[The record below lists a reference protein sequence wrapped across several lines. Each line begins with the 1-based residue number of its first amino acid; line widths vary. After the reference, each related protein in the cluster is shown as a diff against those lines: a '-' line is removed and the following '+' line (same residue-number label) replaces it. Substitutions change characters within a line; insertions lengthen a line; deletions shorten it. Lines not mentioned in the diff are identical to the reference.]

1 LNVLFAKKPILI
13 IFTLILLSLSGCS
26 YQNELINDPIDP
38 LENRNRS
45 MYAFN
50 ENLDE
55 AILEPAAD
63 SYDYITPNFLQ
74 KGFNN
79 FFDNI
84 NYPVTIINQ
93 LLQGN
98 IGKSLQ
104 DTLRF
109 TINTTIGVFG
119 LFDPASSMGLPEHDE
134 DFGQTLAVW
143 GVKEGPYLMLPFFGP
158 KTLRSLTGDLTDVL
172 FNPLLNI
179 DDTNLKIKTNL
190 INILQDRSDLSTL
203 EEELDN
209 SFDPYQYIKDSYI
222 QNRKYKINN
231 GNITEDDEEVDFD
244 FDDF

>member
-1 LNVLFAKKPILI
+1 MGILFAKKPILI
-13 IFTLILLSLSGCS
+13 IFTLILLSGCS
-26 YQNELINDPIDP
+26 YQNELTNDPKDP

-45 MYAFN
+45 IYAFN
-50 ENLDE
+50 ENMDE

-63 SYDYITPNFLQ
+63 GYNYITPNFLQ
-74 KGFNN
+74 RGFNN
-79 FFDNI
+79 FFGNV
-84 NYPVTIINQ
+84 NYPITIINQ

-98 IGKSLQ
+98 LEELLQ

-119 LFDPASSMGLPEHDE
+119 LFDPASSIGLPEHDE

-143 GVKEGPYLMLPFFGP
+143 GVQEGPYLMLPFFGP
-158 KTLRSLTGDLTDVL
+158 KTLRSLAGDFTDVL

-209 SFDPYQYIKDSYI
+209 SFDPYQFIKDSYI
-222 QNRKYKINN
+222 QNRNYKINN
-231 GNITEDDEEVDFD
+231 GDITDDDEELDFD

>member
-1 LNVLFAKKPILI
+1 M
-13 IFTLILLSLSGCS
+13 
-26 YQNELINDPIDP
+26 DP
-38 LENRNRS
+38 LESRNRS
-45 MYAFN
+45 IYTFN
-50 ENLDE
+50 KNLDE
-55 AILEPAAD
+55 VILEPSAD
-63 SYDYITPNFLQ
+63 VYNYITPNILQ

-79 FFDNI
+79 FFYNV
-84 NYPVTIINQ
+84 NYPITIINQ

-98 IGKSLQ
+98 IEEALQ

-109 TINTTIGVFG
+109 TINSSIGVFG
-119 LFDPASSMGLPEHDE
+119 LFDPASSMGLLQHDE

-158 KTLRSLTGDLTDVL
+158 KTLRSLTGDFTDVL

-179 DDTNLKIKTNL
+179 NDTNLKIKVNL
-190 INILQDRSDLSTL
+190 INILQDRSDLSTF

-222 QNRKYKINN
+222 QNRIYKIHN
-231 GNITEDDEEVDFD
+231 GVITENAEEEVDFD

>member
-1 LNVLFAKKPILI
+1 M
-13 IFTLILLSLSGCS
+13 
-26 YQNELINDPIDP
+26 DP
-38 LENRNRS
+38 LESRNRS
-45 MYAFN
+45 IYTFN
-50 ENLDE
+50 ENLDK
-55 AILEPAAD
+55 AILEPSAEV
-63 SYDYITPNFLQ
+63 YDYITPNMLQ

-79 FFDNI
+79 FFYNV
-84 NYPVTIINQ
+84 NYPITIINQ

-98 IGKSLQ
+98 IEEALQ

-109 TINTTIGVFG
+109 TINSSIGVFG
-119 LFDPASSMGLPEHDE
+119 LFDPASSMGLLQHDE

-158 KTLRSLTGDLTDVL
+158 KTLRSLTGDFTDVL

-179 DDTNLKIKTNL
+179 NDTNLKMKVNL

-209 SFDPYQYIKDSYI
+209 SFDPYQYIKDSYT
-222 QNRKYKINN
+222 QNRMYKIHN
-231 GNITEDDEEVDFD
+231 GVITEDDEEEVDFD

>member
-1 LNVLFAKKPILI
+1 M
-13 IFTLILLSLSGCS
+13 
-26 YQNELINDPIDP
+26 DP

-45 MYAFN
+45 IYAFN

-63 SYDYITPNFLQ
+63 GYTYIIPNFMQ

-79 FFDNI
+79 FFGNI

-93 LLQGN
+93 VLQGN
-98 IGKSLQ
+98 IEESLQ

-109 TINTTIGVFG
+109 TVNTSIGIFG

-190 INILQDRSDLSTL
+190 INILQDRSDLSDL

-222 QNRKYKINN
+222 QNRKYKSHN
-231 GNITEDDEEVDFD
+231 GNTTEDDIEIDID

>member
-1 LNVLFAKKPILI
+1 M
-13 IFTLILLSLSGCS
+13 
-26 YQNELINDPIDP
+26 DP
-38 LENRNRS
+38 LEDRNRS
-45 MYAFN
+45 IYAFN

-55 AILEPAAD
+55 AIIEPAAD
-63 SYDYITPNFLQ
+63 GYAYIIPNYLQ
-74 KGFNN
+74 KGLNN

-84 NYPVTIINQ
+84 NYPITIINQ
-93 LLQGN
+93 VLQGN
-98 IGKSLQ
+98 IEKSLQ

-109 TINTTIGVFG
+109 SVNTSIGIFG
-119 LFDPASSMGLPEHDE
+119 FFDPASSMGLPEHDE

-143 GVKEGPYLMLPFFGP
+143 GVKEGPYLMLPFIGP

-190 INILQDRSDLSTL
+190 INLLQDRSDLSDL

-222 QNRKYKINN
+222 QNRKYKIHN
-231 GNITEDDEEVDFD
+231 GNTSEDDIEIDID

>member
-1 LNVLFAKKPILI
+1 M
-13 IFTLILLSLSGCS
+13 
-26 YQNELINDPIDP
+26 DP
-38 LENRNRS
+38 LEDRNRS
-45 MYAFN
+45 IYAFN

-55 AILEPAAD
+55 AIIEPAAD
-63 SYDYITPNFLQ
+63 GYAYIIPNFLQ
-74 KGFNN
+74 KGLNN

-84 NYPVTIINQ
+84 NYPITIINQ
-93 LLQGN
+93 VLQGN
-98 IGKSLQ
+98 IEKSLQ

-109 TINTTIGVFG
+109 SVNTSIGIFG

-143 GVKEGPYLMLPFFGP
+143 GVKEGPYLMLPFIGP

-190 INILQDRSDLSTL
+190 INILQDRSDLSDL

-222 QNRKYKINN
+222 QNRKYKIHN
-231 GNITEDDEEVDFD
+231 GNTSEDDIEIDID

>member
-1 LNVLFAKKPILI
+1 MSIFFAKQHTFLI
-13 IFTLILLSLSGCS
+13 FVLILLSGCS

-38 LENRNRS
+38 LENSNRS
-45 MYAFN
+45 IYTFN

-63 SYDYITPNFLQ
+63 GYDYITPKFLQ

-98 IGKSLQ
+98 IGESLQ

-109 TINTTIGVFG
+109 TINTTIGIFG

-222 QNRKYKINN
+222 QNRQYKIYN
-231 GNITEDDEEVDFD
+231 GNITEDDIEIDID

>member
-1 LNVLFAKKPILI
+1 MGILFAKKPILI
-13 IFTLILLSLSGCS
+13 IFTLILLSGCS
-26 YQNELINDPIDP
+26 YQNELTNDPKDP

-45 MYAFN
+45 IYAFN
-50 ENLDE
+50 ENMDE

-63 SYDYITPNFLQ
+63 GYNYITPNFLQ
-74 KGFNN
+74 RGFNN
-79 FFDNI
+79 FFGNV
-84 NYPVTIINQ
+84 NYPITIINQ

-98 IGKSLQ
+98 LEELLQ

-119 LFDPASSMGLPEHDE
+119 LFDPASSIGLPEHDE

-143 GVKEGPYLMLPFFGP
+143 GVQEGPYLMLPFFGP
-158 KTLRSLTGDLTDVL
+158 KTLRSLAGDFTDVL

-190 INILQDRSDLSTL
+190 INILQDRSDLSTI

-209 SFDPYQYIKDSYI
+209 SFDPYQFIKDSYI

-231 GNITEDDEEVDFD
+231 GDITDDDEELDFD

>member
-1 LNVLFAKKPILI
+1 M
-13 IFTLILLSLSGCS
+13 
-26 YQNELINDPIDP
+26 DP

-45 MYAFN
+45 IYAFN

-63 SYDYITPNFLQ
+63 SYNYITPNFLQ

-84 NYPVTIINQ
+84 NYPVTIVNQ
-93 LLQGN
+93 VLQGN
-98 IGKSLQ
+98 FEESLS

-109 TINTTIGVFG
+109 TINSSIGILG
-119 LFDPASSMGLPEHDE
+119 LFDPASKMGLPEHDE

-190 INILQDRSDLSTL
+190 INILQDRSDLSNL

-222 QNRKYKINN
+222 QNRKYKIHN
-231 GNITEDDEEVDFD
+231 GDSTAEDDLEIDID

>member
-1 LNVLFAKKPILI
+1 M
-13 IFTLILLSLSGCS
+13 
-26 YQNELINDPIDP
+26 DP
-38 LENRNRS
+38 LESRNRS
-45 MYAFN
+45 FYAFN

-55 AILEPAAD
+55 IILEPSAD
-63 SYDYITPNFLQ
+63 VYDYITPNMLQ

-79 FFDNI
+79 FFYNL
-84 NYPVTIINQ
+84 NYPVTIVNQ

-98 IGKSLQ
+98 IEEALQ

-109 TINTTIGVFG
+109 TINSSIGVFG
-119 LFDPASSMGLPEHDE
+119 LFDPASSMGLPQHDE

-158 KTLRSLTGDLTDVL
+158 KTLRSLTGDFTDVL

-179 DDTNLKIKTNL
+179 NDTNLKMKVNL

-209 SFDPYQYIKDSYI
+209 SFDPYQLIKDSYT
-222 QNRKYKINN
+222 QNRLYKIHN
-231 GNITEDDEEVDFD
+231 GVITEDDEEEVDFD

>member
-1 LNVLFAKKPILI
+1 MSIFFAKQHTFLI
-13 IFTLILLSLSGCS
+13 FVLILLSGCS

-38 LENRNRS
+38 LENINRS
-45 MYAFN
+45 IYTFN

-55 AILEPAAD
+55 ALLEPAAD
-63 SYDYITPNFLQ
+63 GYDYITPNFLQ

-93 LLQGN
+93 VLQGN
-98 IGKSLQ
+98 IEESLQ

-109 TINTTIGVFG
+109 TINTTIGIFG
-119 LFDPASSMGLPEHDE
+119 LFDPASRMGLPEHDE

-143 GVKEGPYLMLPFFGP
+143 DVKEGPYLMLPFFGP

-222 QNRKYKINN
+222 QNRKYKIYN
-231 GNITEDDEEVDFD
+231 GNVTEDDIGIDID

>member
-1 LNVLFAKKPILI
+1 LGILFAKKPILI
-13 IFTLILLSLSGCS
+13 IFTLILLSGCS
-26 YQNELINDPIDP
+26 YQNELTNDPKDP

-45 MYAFN
+45 IYAFN
-50 ENLDE
+50 ENMDE

-63 SYDYITPNFLQ
+63 GYNYITPNFLQ
-74 KGFNN
+74 RGFNN
-79 FFDNI
+79 FFGNV
-84 NYPVTIINQ
+84 NYPITIINQ

-98 IGKSLQ
+98 LEELLQ

-119 LFDPASSMGLPEHDE
+119 LFDPASSIGLPEHDE

-143 GVKEGPYLMLPFFGP
+143 GVQEGPYLMLPFFGP
-158 KTLRSLTGDLTDVL
+158 KTLRSLAGDFTDVL

-209 SFDPYQYIKDSYI
+209 SFDSYQFIKDSYI
-222 QNRKYKINN
+222 QNRNYKINN
-231 GNITEDDEEVDFD
+231 GDITDDDEELDFD

>member
-1 LNVLFAKKPILI
+1 M
-13 IFTLILLSLSGCS
+13 
-26 YQNELINDPIDP
+26 DP
-38 LENRNRS
+38 LESRNRS
-45 MYAFN
+45 IYAFN
-50 ENLDE
+50 ESLDE
-55 AILEPAAD
+55 AILEPSAD
-63 SYDYITPNFLQ
+63 VYDYITPNMLQ

-79 FFDNI
+79 FFYNI

-98 IGKSLQ
+98 IEEALQ

-109 TINTTIGVFG
+109 TINSSIGVFG
-119 LFDPASSMGLPEHDE
+119 LFDPASSMGLLQHDE

-158 KTLRSLTGDLTDVL
+158 KTLRSLTGDFTDVL

-179 DDTNLKIKTNL
+179 NDTNLKMKVNL
-190 INILQDRSDLSTL
+190 INIFQDRSDLSAL

-209 SFDPYQYIKDSYI
+209 SFDPYQLIKDSYT
-222 QNRKYKINN
+222 QNRLYKIHN
-231 GNITEDDEEVDFD
+231 GVITEDDEEEVDFD

>member
-1 LNVLFAKKPILI
+1 MSIFRITKHFFPIFALI
-13 IFTLILLSLSGCS
+13 FLSGCS
-26 YQNELINDPIDP
+26 YQNELINDPAGP
-38 LENRNRS
+38 RESRNRS
-45 MYAFN
+45 IYAFN
-50 ENLDE
+50 ENLDA

-63 SYDYITPNFLQ
+63 GYDYITPNFLQ

-93 LLQGN
+93 VLQGN
-98 IGKSLQ
+98 IGESLQ

-109 TINTTIGVFG
+109 TINSSIGLLG

-143 GVKEGPYLMLPFFGP
+143 GIKEGPYLMLPFFGP
-158 KTLRSLTGDLTDVL
+158 KTLRSLVGDLTDVL

-179 DDTNLKIKTNL
+179 DDTNLKMKANI
-190 INILQDRSDLSTL
+190 INILQDRSDLSTF

-209 SFDPYQYIKDSYI
+209 SFDSYQYIKDSYI
-222 QNRKYKINN
+222 QNRKYKIYN
-231 GNITEDDEEVDFD
+231 GDITEDDKEVDFD
-244 FDDF
+244 FEDF

>member
-1 LNVLFAKKPILI
+1 M
-13 IFTLILLSLSGCS
+13 
-26 YQNELINDPIDP
+26 DP
-38 LENRNRS
+38 LESRNRS
-45 MYAFN
+45 IYTFN
-50 ENLDE
+50 ENLDK
-55 AILEPAAD
+55 AILEPSAEV
-63 SYDYITPNFLQ
+63 YDYITPNMLQ

-79 FFDNI
+79 FFYNV
-84 NYPVTIINQ
+84 NYPITIVNQ

-98 IGKSLQ
+98 IEEALQ

-109 TINTTIGVFG
+109 TINSSIGVFG
-119 LFDPASSMGLPEHDE
+119 LFDPASSMGLPQHDE

-158 KTLRSLTGDLTDVL
+158 KTLRSLTGDFTDVL

-179 DDTNLKIKTNL
+179 NDTNLKMKVNL

-209 SFDPYQYIKDSYI
+209 SFDPYQYIKDSYT
-222 QNRKYKINN
+222 QNRMYKIHN
-231 GNITEDDEEVDFD
+231 GVITEDDEEEVDFD

>member
-1 LNVLFAKKPILI
+1 MSILFAKKSILI
-13 IFTLILLSLSGCS
+13 IFTLILLSGCS

-45 MYAFN
+45 IYTFN

-63 SYDYITPNFLQ
+63 GYDYITPKFLQ

-84 NYPVTIINQ
+84 NYPITIINQ

-98 IGKSLQ
+98 IGESLQ

-109 TINTTIGVFG
+109 TINTTIGIFG
-119 LFDPASSMGLPEHDE
+119 LFDPASSMGLTEHDE

-158 KTLRSLTGDLTDVL
+158 KTLRSLTGDLTDLL

-222 QNRKYKINN
+222 QNRKYKIHN
-231 GNITEDDEEVDFD
+231 GNITEDNLEIDID

>member
-1 LNVLFAKKPILI
+1 M
-13 IFTLILLSLSGCS
+13 
-26 YQNELINDPIDP
+26 DP
-38 LENRNRS
+38 LEDRNRS
-45 MYAFN
+45 IYAFN

-55 AILEPAAD
+55 AIIEPAAD
-63 SYDYITPNFLQ
+63 GYDYITPNFLQ

-93 LLQGN
+93 VLQGN
-98 IGKSLQ
+98 IEKSLQ

-109 TINTTIGVFG
+109 SVNTSIGIFG
-119 LFDPASSMGLPEHDE
+119 FFDPASSMGLPEHDE

-143 GVKEGPYLMLPFFGP
+143 GVKEGPYLMLPFIGP

-190 INILQDRSDLSTL
+190 INILQDRSDLSGL

-222 QNRKYKINN
+222 QNRKYKIHN
-231 GNITEDDEEVDFD
+231 GNTSEDDIEIDID

>member
-1 LNVLFAKKPILI
+1 LSIFFAKQHTFLI
-13 IFTLILLSLSGCS
+13 FVLILLSGCS

-38 LENRNRS
+38 LENSNRS
-45 MYAFN
+45 IYTFN

-63 SYDYITPNFLQ
+63 GYDYITPNFLQ

-93 LLQGN
+93 VLQGN
-98 IGKSLQ
+98 IEESLQ

-109 TINTTIGVFG
+109 TINSSIGILG
-119 LFDPASSMGLPEHDE
+119 LFDPASRMGLTEHDE

-158 KTLRSLTGDLTDVL
+158 KTLRSLTGDLADVL

-190 INILQDRSDLSTL
+190 ISILQDRSDLSTL

-222 QNRKYKINN
+222 QNRKYKIYN
-231 GNITEDDEEVDFD
+231 GNITEDDLEIDID

>member
-1 LNVLFAKKPILI
+1 MNILFAKKHTFLI
-13 IFTLILLSLSGCS
+13 FALILLSGCS
-26 YQNELINDPIDP
+26 YQNELINDPMDP
-38 LENRNRS
+38 LEDRNRS
-45 MYAFN
+45 IYAFN

-55 AILEPAAD
+55 AIIEPAAD
-63 SYDYITPNFLQ
+63 GYAYIIPNFLQ
-74 KGFNN
+74 KGLNN

-84 NYPVTIINQ
+84 NYPITIINQ
-93 LLQGN
+93 VLQGN
-98 IGKSLQ
+98 IEKSLQ

-109 TINTTIGVFG
+109 SVKTSIGIFG

-143 GVKEGPYLMLPFFGP
+143 GVKEGPYLMLPFIGP

-190 INILQDRSDLSTL
+190 INILQDRSDLSGL

-222 QNRKYKINN
+222 QNRKYKIHN
-231 GNITEDDEEVDFD
+231 GNTSEDDIEIDVD

>member
-1 LNVLFAKKPILI
+1 MSIFCVKKHFLL
-13 IFTLILLSLSGCS
+13 IFTLIFLSGCS
-26 YQNELINDPIDP
+26 YQNELINDPEDP
-38 LENRNRS
+38 LEIRNRS
-45 MYAFN
+45 IYAFN
-50 ENLDE
+50 ENLD
-55 AILEPAAD
+55 AVILEPAAD
-63 SYDYITPNFLQ
+63 GYDYITPNFLQ

-98 IGKSLQ
+98 IGGSLQ

-109 TINTTIGVFG
+109 TINSSIGLLG
-119 LFDPASSMGLPEHDE
+119 LFDPASSMGLLEHDE

-143 GVKEGPYLMLPFFGP
+143 GIQEGPYLMLPFFGP
-158 KTLRSLTGDLTDVL
+158 KTLRSLAGDLTDVL

-179 DDTNLKIKTNL
+179 DDTNLKMKANI
-190 INILQDRSDLSTL
+190 INILQDRSDLSTF

>member
-1 LNVLFAKKPILI
+1 M
-13 IFTLILLSLSGCS
+13 
-26 YQNELINDPIDP
+26 DP
-38 LENRNRS
+38 LESRNRS
-45 MYAFN
+45 IYTFN

-55 AILEPAAD
+55 VILEPSAD
-63 SYDYITPNFLQ
+63 VYDYITPNILQ

-79 FFDNI
+79 FFYNV
-84 NYPVTIINQ
+84 NYPITIVNQ

-98 IGKSLQ
+98 IEEALQ

-109 TINTTIGVFG
+109 TINSSIGVFG
-119 LFDPASSMGLPEHDE
+119 LFDPASSMGLPQHDE

-158 KTLRSLTGDLTDVL
+158 KTLRSLTGDFTDVL

-179 DDTNLKIKTNL
+179 NDTNLKMKVNL

-209 SFDPYQYIKDSYI
+209 SFDPYQLIKDSYT
-222 QNRKYKINN
+222 QNRLYKIHN
-231 GNITEDDEEVDFD
+231 GVITEDDEEEVDFD

>member
-1 LNVLFAKKPILI
+1 MSIFFAKQHAFLI
-13 IFTLILLSLSGCS
+13 FVLILLSGCS

-38 LENRNRS
+38 LENKNRS
-45 MYAFN
+45 IYAFN

-63 SYDYITPNFLQ
+63 GYDYITPNFLQ

-93 LLQGN
+93 VLQGN
-98 IGKSLQ
+98 IKDSLQ

-109 TINTTIGVFG
+109 TINSSIGLLG
-119 LFDPASSMGLPEHDE
+119 LFDPASKMGLPENDE

-143 GVKEGPYLMLPFFGP
+143 GIEEGPYLMLPFFGP
-158 KTLRSLTGDLTDVL
+158 KTLRSLTGDMTDVF

-179 DDTNLKIKTNL
+179 DDTNLKMKANI
-190 INILQDRSDLSTL
+190 INILQDRSDLSTF

-222 QNRKYKINN
+222 QNRKYKIHN
-231 GNITEDDEEVDFD
+231 GDITEDDEEVDFD

>member
-1 LNVLFAKKPILI
+1 M
-13 IFTLILLSLSGCS
+13 
-26 YQNELINDPIDP
+26 DP
-38 LENRNRS
+38 LEDRNRS
-45 MYAFN
+45 IYAFN

-55 AILEPAAD
+55 AIIEPAAD
-63 SYDYITPNFLQ
+63 GYDYITPNFLQ

-93 LLQGN
+93 VLQGN
-98 IGKSLQ
+98 FEESLS

-109 TINTTIGVFG
+109 TINSSIGILGF
-119 LFDPASSMGLPEHDE
+119 FDPASSMGLPEHDE

-158 KTLRSLTGDLTDVL
+158 KTLRSLTGDLADVL

-190 INILQDRSDLSTL
+190 INILQDRSDLSSL

-222 QNRKYKINN
+222 QNRKYKIYN
-231 GNITEDDEEVDFD
+231 GNITEDDLEIDIDFND
-244 FDDF
+244 F

>member
-1 LNVLFAKKPILI
+1 MSKLFTKTPIFIL
-13 IFTLILLSLSGCS
+13 FTLVLVSGCS
-26 YQNELINDPIDP
+26 YQNELTNDAMDP
-38 LENRNRS
+38 LESKNRTI
-45 MYAFN
+45 YTFN

-63 SYDYITPNFLQ
+63 GYDYLTPNFLQ

-93 LLQGN
+93 ILQGN
-98 IGKSLQ
+98 IRESLQ

-109 TINTTIGVFG
+109 TINTTFGVLG
-119 LFDPASSMGLPEHDE
+119 LFDPASSIGLQEHDE

-158 KTLRSLTGDLTDVL
+158 KTLRSLTGDLADAL

-179 DDTNLKIKTNL
+179 DDKNLKIKTNL

-231 GNITEDDEEVDFD
+231 GDISEDEEEDFD

>member
-1 LNVLFAKKPILI
+1 MLI
-13 IFTLILLSLSGCS
+13 FSLILLSSCTN
-26 YQNELINDPIDP
+26 QHELTNDPIDP
-38 LENRNRS
+38 LESRNRS
-45 MYAFN
+45 IYAFN

-55 AILEPAAD
+55 VILEPSAD
-63 SYDYITPNFLQ
+63 VYDYITPNILQ

-79 FFDNI
+79 FFYNI
-84 NYPVTIINQ
+84 NYPITIINQ

-98 IGKSLQ
+98 IEEALQ

-109 TINTTIGVFG
+109 TINSSIGVFG
-119 LFDPASSMGLPEHDE
+119 LFDPASSMGLPQHDE

-158 KTLRSLTGDLTDVL
+158 KTLRSLTGDFTDVL

-179 DDTNLKIKTNL
+179 NDTNLKMKVNL

-209 SFDPYQYIKDSYI
+209 AFDPYQYIKDSYI
-222 QNRKYKINN
+222 QNRIYKIHN
-231 GNITEDDEEVDFD
+231 GVITEDDEVEVDFD
-244 FDDF
+244 DF